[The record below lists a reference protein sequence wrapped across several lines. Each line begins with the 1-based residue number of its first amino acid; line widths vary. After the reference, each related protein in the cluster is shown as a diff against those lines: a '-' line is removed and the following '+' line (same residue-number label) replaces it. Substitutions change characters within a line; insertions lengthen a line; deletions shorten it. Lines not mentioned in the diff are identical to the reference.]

1 VNADKAEIAVRGIA
15 TFSGIPLF
23 ALSIRQR
30 PAAFSAAK
38 LRFKIA

>member
-1 VNADKAEIAVRGIA
+1 VNADSAEIAVRGIA

-30 PAAFSAAK
+30 FQQRSCAS
-38 LRFKIA
+38 R